1 MDKGWMLESLRPV
14 WVLTRREIRDQFR
27 DWRIV
32 VPIVVLTSFFP
43 WLLNFTAEQLSA
55 FMHRYGAP
63 LIGDRMVPFLLMMV
77 GFFPITISLVIALDS
92 FVGEKERHS
101 IEPLLSSPLEDW
113 QLYLGKLLAAL
124 VAPITA
130 ALLGTLVYLLGI
142 HRSIGWSPS
151 ATFLTQVILLT
162 VVQGVVMVSGA
173 VVISSQ
179 TTSTRAAN
187 LLASFI
193 VVPMAL
199 LIEGESIVMFW
210 ARYDVL
216 WWSILG
222 QIIIAALLVR
232 MGVSYFNREELIGRE
247 LDSLNLRW
255 GWRVFWKAFVG
266 DAHGLGEW
274 FLEEIPRTLRD
285 MLAPIAITA
294 LVLAAVTL
302 LGAAESA
309 RFMIPSQA
317 FSTGNLYDNLKQGLK
332 NLPLFSI
339 GSIPVIWLHN
349 LRAIGIASVL
359 AIFSFGVLGLFVI
372 MLPLAIT
379 GYLAGVA
386 ASAGISPWLFLTAFI
401 VPHGVLEIP
410 ALVLAGAAILRLGA
424 TLVTPSQGKTIGE
437 AWLIALADWL
447 RILVALVTPLMLGAA
462 ALEVLVTPRLA
473 QWLLG
478 G

>member
-1 MDKGWMLESLRPV
+1 MLESLQPV
-14 WVLTRREIRDQFR
+14 WVLMRREVRDQFR

-32 VPIVVLTSFFP
+32 LPIVILTSFFP

-124 VAPITA
+124 VAPIMA
-130 ALLGTLVYLLGI
+130 ALLGILVYLVGI

-162 VVQGVVMVSGA
+162 IVQGVVMVSGA

-193 VVPMAL
+193 IVPMAL
-199 LIEGESIVMFW
+199 LIEGESIIMFW

-216 WWSILG
+216 WGSILG
-222 QIIIAALLVR
+222 QVIIAALLVR

-247 LDSLNLRW
+247 LDTLNLRW
-255 GWRVFWKAFVG
+255 GWHVFWKAFVG
-266 DAHGLGEW
+266 DSHGLGKW
-274 FLEEIPRTLRD
+274 FFQEIPSTLRH
-285 MLAPIAITA
+285 MRTPILITA
-294 LVLAAVTL
+294 LILAAVTL
-302 LGAAESA
+302 VGAADT
-309 RFMIPSQA
+309 R
-317 FSTGNLYDNLKQGLK
+317 T
-332 NLPLFSI
+332 
-339 GSIPVIWLHN
+339 
-349 LRAIGIASVL
+349 
-359 AIFSFGVLGLFVI
+359 SF
-372 MLPLAIT
+372 
-379 GYLAGVA
+379 
-386 ASAGISPWLFLTAFI
+386 
-401 VPHGVLEIP
+401 
-410 ALVLAGAAILRLGA
+410 
-424 TLVTPSQGKTIGE
+424 
-437 AWLIALADWL
+437 
-447 RILVALVTPLMLGAA
+447 
-462 ALEVLVTPRLA
+462 
-473 QWLLG
+473 
-478 G
+478 

>member
-1 MDKGWMLESLRPV
+1 MLESLRPV
-14 WVLTRREIRDQFR
+14 WVITRREVRDQSR

-32 VPIVVLTSFFP
+32 IPIVVLTTFFP

-130 ALLGTLVYLLGI
+130 ALLGTLVYLVGI
-142 HRSIGWSPS
+142 YRTIGWSPS
-151 ATFLTQVILLT
+151 IAFLTQVILLT

-193 VVPMAL
+193 IVPMAL

-222 QIIIAALLVR
+222 QVIIASLLIR
-232 MGVSYFNREELIGRE
+232 MGVSYFNREELLGRE

-266 DAHGLGEW
+266 DARTLGEW
-274 FLEEIPRTLRD
+274 FSQELPCTIRN
-285 MLAPIAITA
+285 MLLPMLTTA
-294 LVLAAVTL
+294 LVLAAVAL
-302 LGAAESA
+302 LGAAES
-309 RFMIPSQA
+309 RQYMMPSQA
-317 FSTGNLYDNLKQGLK
+317 FSTGNLLDNLKQGLK
-332 NLPLFSI
+332 NIPLFSI

-349 LRAIGIASVL
+349 LRAIAIATLL
-359 AIFSFGVLGLFVI
+359 AIFSFGVLGLLVI

-379 GYLAGVA
+379 GYLAGAA

-401 VPHGVLEIP
+401 IPHGVLEIP

-424 TLVTPSQGKTIGE
+424 TLVTPSHGKTIGE

-447 RILVALVTPLMLGAA
+447 RILVALVVPLMLGAA
-462 ALEVLVTPRLA
+462 ALEVLVTPRIA